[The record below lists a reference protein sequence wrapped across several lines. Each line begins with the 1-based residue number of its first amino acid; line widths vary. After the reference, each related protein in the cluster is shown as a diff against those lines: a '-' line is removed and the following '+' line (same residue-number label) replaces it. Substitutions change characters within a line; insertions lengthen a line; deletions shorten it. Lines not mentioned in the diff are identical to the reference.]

1 MEHKQFETF
10 FRANYNKAFF
20 LALRLLHDEEASRDV
35 VADSFEKVWGRMEG
49 NKLNV
54 NNLDAYLLVVVR
66 NMALEWLR
74 KMELHDRYA
83 KMELHHQE
91 RACIDQQTLTEREQ
105 RMAALMAALEELT
118 PRTQTIVNLCYV
130 ERKKY
135 REVAKELGISESAV
149 KKHIMQALS
158 FLRQKFKNSV
168 I

>member
-91 RACIDQQTLTEREQ
+91 KTCADQQSLLEREQ
-105 RMAALMAALEELT
+105 RMEKLMVAL
-118 PRTQTIVNLCYV
+118 
-130 ERKKY
+130 
-135 REVAKELGISESAV
+135 
-149 KKHIMQALS
+149 
-158 FLRQKFKNSV
+158 
-168 I
+168 